1 MPTMPAQARDFGRGC
16 CPGGKPGIHR
26 RHSPISGKW
35 PGGMSSVAVLGGG
48 SAGGG
53 CTGGGA
59 CGGGGGRARGGGAPP
74 GGGVAGGGAR
84 GGGAA
89 GGGAR
94 GAAAGASRR

>member
-53 CTGGGA
+53 CTGGG
-59 CGGGGGRARGGGAPP
+59 GLRGGGLMAA
-74 GGGVAGGGAR
+74 GGVLPRGGVGAGGGHPRVAYTPRRPPPPAAR
-84 GGGAA
+84 F
-89 GGGAR
+89 
-94 GAAAGASRR
+94 